1 MRLIILLLLLVSAT
15 LIGCLPDPLEVK
27 GIPEL
32 KPKIVVST
40 QMVPNG
46 SLVVLITK
54 TFSAL
59 DGNQNTD
66 PQLLLE
72 QVMVTDAT
80 VLIKGANTI
89 DTLRNLDNGFY
100 GGLNFLFKEGD
111 EYELQVKSKELGDV
125 RAISKVQRQINF
137 EEVVAALAFNGF
149 DDTLVSVTYK
159 VIDPPGKNHY
169 MINVQRIRSNEIL
182 FDLLN
187 PRSFLKLE
195 TDEAFEGQT
204 FEDSFRAWPRNFQ
217 PGDTVAVSLSNISE
231 EYYRFLK
238 LRQDN
243 RFGFVEFLG
252 EPINYPSNVQGG
264 LGYFNLFVP
273 SVRVFVLE

>member
-1 MRLIILLLLLVSAT
+1 MRTITLLLLLLSAT
-15 LIGCLPDPLEVK
+15 LIGCLPEPLEVK

-32 KPKIVVST
+32 KQKIVVST

-54 TFSAL
+54 TFGAL

-66 PQLLLE
+66 PQVLLD

-80 VLIKGANTI
+80 VLLKGANTL
-89 DTLRNLDNGFY
+89 DTLENLDNGFY
-100 GGLNFLFKEGD
+100 GGLNFSFKEGD
-111 EYELQVKSKELGDV
+111 EYELQVESKKLGKV
-125 RAISKVQRQINF
+125 KARSKVQRQVDF
-137 EEVVAALAFNGF
+137 EEVAAALAFNGF

-159 VIDPPGKNHY
+159 AIDPPGKNNY
-169 MINVQRIRSNEIL
+169 MINVHRIRSNEIL

-195 TDEAFEGQT
+195 SDEKFEGQP
-204 FEDSFRAWPRNFQ
+204 FGDSFRAWPRNFQ

-231 EYYRFLK
+231 DYYRFLK

-243 RFGFVEFLG
+243 RYGFVEFLG
-252 EPINYPSNVQGG
+252 EPINYPSNVEGG

-273 SVRVFVLE
+273 SVRVFVLK